1 MELNNRMAII
11 YVLQVMAVYNALNQ
25 GWKIKKIGNQ
35 KYRFTRPIFGHT
47 DEDTMT
53 FLNKMIRLI

>member
-1 MELNNRMAII
+1 MAII